1 MTTEKEA
8 RALLARKRKDHETG
22 RYTVA
27 AICSA
32 CGHVERVGFAGWSA
46 LVCQGCQATIN
57 RTRYGR
63 EFNRTRYGA

>member
-1 MTTEKEA
+1 MTTDREA
-8 RALLARKRKDHETG
+8 RALLARKRFHPEART
-22 RYTVA
+22 YTVA

-57 RTRYGR
+57 RTKYGR
-63 EFNRTRYGA
+63 AGA